1 MFLDA
6 VLHRNPELVA
16 FATELHKSG
25 AIPPDTYV
33 MDLDS
38 VESNAA
44 LLAQEADRLG
54 LSLWFVVKQIGRNP
68 ELIEAVA
75 RHIPRFAAIDPPEA
89 RILHAAGAEAGNLG
103 HLVQIP
109 ARALPEMLAWRP
121 ETVTVY
127 DLANARAVSEAAT
140 RLGFVQDVLIR
151 LEGAPGSVYPGQEGG
166 VRLDGSVRRD
176 SGVRVEDGRL
186 LGGGGGRLPDGTGP
200 DGGGPLADSVRLD
213 GGGGDGPRADGMRPE
228 GGLRLD
234 GGAQLGAA
242 VGLDADAG
250 LDAGI
255 GLDADGGLD
264 AFLDEAERLP
274 GIRVAGVT
282 AFPCVLCDPET
293 GVPQPTPNF
302 ALARRAVE
310 RLAARGHTDLKL
322 SAPSATSMATLPLLA
337 RLGATHGEPG
347 HALTG
352 TTPLHAVDYEQP
364 ERPAYVYVSEVAH
377 TLADGRPALYGG
389 GFYARGGAREAL
401 IPRTGARLRVEDA
414 PAANIDYYRLLAP
427 GDARVG
433 DTAVLAFR
441 TQIFVT
447 RSTVAVVSGLSSG
460 RPKLSGLYDPLGRPY

>member
-16 FATELHKSG
+16 FAAELHDSG

-33 MDLDS
+33 MDLDAI
-38 VESNAA
+38 ESNAA
-44 LLAQEADRLG
+44 LLAREADRLG
-54 LSLWFVVKQIGRNP
+54 LSLWFVVKQLGRNP
-68 ELIEAVA
+68 ELIEAIA
-75 RHIPRFAAIDPPEA
+75 RHIPRFAAIDGPEA
-89 RILHAAGAEAGNLG
+89 RVLHAAGAQAGNLG

-127 DLANARAVSEAAT
+127 DLANARAVSDAAT
-140 RLGFVQDVLIR
+140 RLGYVQDVLIR
-151 LEGAPGSVYPGQEGG
+151 LAGAPGAVYPGQEGG
-166 VRLDGSVRRD
+166 VRLDSRDGAPARPGSP
-176 SGVRVEDGRL
+176 GG
-186 LGGGGGRLPDGTGP
+186 LGG
-200 DGGGPLADSVRLD
+200 
-213 GGGGDGPRADGMRPE
+213 PE
-228 GGLRLD
+228 GS
-234 GGAQLGAA
+234 
-242 VGLDADAG
+242 
-250 LDAGI
+250 
-255 GLDADGGLD
+255 GGLD
-264 AFLDEAERLP
+264 EFLDEAERLP

-293 GVPQPTPNF
+293 GEPRPTPNF
-302 ALARRAVE
+302 ALARRAVG

-337 RLGATHGEPG
+337 RLDATHGEPG

-352 TTPLHAVDYEQP
+352 TTPLHAVDHEQP

-389 GFYARGGAREAL
+389 GFYPRGRAKEAL

-427 GDARVG
+427 GDARAG

-460 RPKLSGLYDPLGRPY
+460 TPKLSGLYDPLGRPY

>member
-16 FATELHKSG
+16 FAAELHDTG

-33 MDLDS
+33 MDLDAI
-38 VESNAA
+38 ESNAE
-44 LLAQEADRLG
+44 LLAREADRLG

-68 ELIEAVA
+68 ELIEAIA

-89 RILHAAGAEAGNLG
+89 RILHAAGAQAGNLG

-127 DLANARAVSEAAT
+127 DLANARAVSDAAA

-151 LEGAPGSVYPGQEGG
+151 LEGAAGAVYPGQEGG
-166 VRLDGSVRRD
+166 VRLDGGD
-176 SGVRVEDGRL
+176 DG
-186 LGGGGGRLPDGTGP
+186 PDGADGPDRADDRCGSVGGPSGSIGDRTGP
-200 DGGGPLADSVRLD
+200 DGLD
-213 GGGGDGPRADGMRPE
+213 GLTGMDGLARMD
-228 GGLRLD
+228 
-234 GGAQLGAA
+234 
-242 VGLDADAG
+242 
-250 LDAGI
+250 
-255 GLDADGGLD
+255 GLD
-264 AFLDEAERLP
+264 AFVAEAERLP

-282 AFPCVLCDPET
+282 AFPCVLCDPDT
-293 GVPQPTPNF
+293 GEPRPTPNF
-302 ALARRAVE
+302 ALARAAVE
-310 RLAARGHTDLKL
+310 RLAARGYTDLKL

-352 TTPLHAVDYEQP
+352 TTPLHAIDHAQP
-364 ERPAYVYVSEVAH
+364 EKPAYVYVSEVAH

-389 GFYARGGAREAL
+389 GFYARGGAKEAL

-447 RSTVAVVSGLSSG
+447 RSSVAVVSGLASG
-460 RPKLSGLYDPLGRPY
+460 TPKLSGLYDPLGRPY